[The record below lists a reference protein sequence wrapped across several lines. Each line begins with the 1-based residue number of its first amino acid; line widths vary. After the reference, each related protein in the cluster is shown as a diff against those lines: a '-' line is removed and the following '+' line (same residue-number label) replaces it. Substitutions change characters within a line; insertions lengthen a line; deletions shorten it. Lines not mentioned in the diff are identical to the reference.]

1 MKKVII
7 ILFLILINIQI
18 NAQSMNEKLP
28 YREIPETSAD
38 YTAGTVVARMV
49 DGLGF
54 RYYWATEGLTR
65 TDLDFRP
72 SDEART
78 SSETIDHILGLSTT
92 IVNTA
97 LHKPNKGNDFSSL
110 TFEEKRAL
118 TLSNLKTAAEI
129 FRSSQDL
136 NEFTIVFTNDKGSSE
151 YPLWNHINGPIADA
165 IWHCGQLVSFRRSSG
180 NPYNSKASM
189 FRGKLRD

>member
-1 MKKVII
+1 M
-7 ILFLILINIQI
+7 
-18 NAQSMNEKLP
+18 NAQSTNEPLP
-28 YREIPETSAD
+28 YREIPETSSE
-38 YTAGTVVARMV
+38 YTAGAVVARMV

-54 RYYWATEGLTR
+54 RYYWATEGLTQ
-65 TDLDFRP
+65 TDLDFKP
-72 SDEART
+72 SEEART
-78 SSETIDHILGLSTT
+78 TSETIDHILGLSTT

-97 LHKPNKGNDFSSL
+97 IHKPNEGNDFSSL
-110 TFEEKRAL
+110 TFDEKRAL
-118 TLSNLKTAAEI
+118 TLSNLKRAAEI

-136 NEFTIVFTNDKGSSE
+136 TEFTIVFKNDKGSSE